1 MDKSR
6 QVLVKRD
13 LLSEDLQ
20 AWGNETELSSSLM
33 AGKQSFV
40 WAYFEGDSHLRGYLH
55 VTVTQTPRNATLA
68 EGR

>member
-1 MDKSR
+1 MDKARGKEREREREIS
-6 QVLVKRD
+6 Q
-13 LLSEDLQ
+13 
-20 AWGNETELSSSLM
+20 SLM
-33 AGKQSFV
+33 ARKQSFL